1 MQSFL
6 SGRSVR
12 ESKVNRRNFQEAK
25 NTLLERLCEWC
36 ETTAHESSAVP
47 LFDIQKW
54 MEEFQGDSNEEVYT
68 LKTINQKLTAKYGD
82 GLQFLPCECRIV
94 VTLRKIRKTLF
105 SLAERLHNVCKKAVN
120 VKNSI
125 LIPATLL

>member
-1 MQSFL
+1 
-6 SGRSVR
+6 
-12 ESKVNRRNFQEAK
+12 
-25 NTLLERLCEWC
+25 
-36 ETTAHESSAVP
+36 
-47 LFDIQKW
+47 

-82 GLQFLPCECRIV
+82 SLQFLPCECRIV